1 MIKMQEIKQLS
12 IDELKN
18 RLNDTREE
26 LENLRF
32 QSAVQKLDN
41 PSRIKFLRRDIAR
54 INTIL
59 REYET
64 GNRQLIKSEAQVETA

>member
-12 IDELKN
+12 IEELKN
-18 RLNDTREE
+18 RLNDTHEE

-41 PSRIKFLRRDIAR
+41 PSRIKYLRRDIAR
-54 INTIL
+54 INTVL

-64 GNRQLIKSEAQVETA
+64 GKRQTAKPEAQVETA